1 MKPATLFP
9 DDDIHDSA
17 DDWKGSARV
26 APVAYHNGTLTSR
39 KAAEVIRPCVNSQAA
54 KVWGFI
60 ESQGER
66 GATDKEIQSGLQMDG
81 NSQRPRRV
89 WLMRNG
95 FVKPKGAPCEHVV
108 RERSIVWVVAKR
120 LELAGAT
127 EQARHEAP
135 RTGSNTD

>member
-1 MKPATLFP
+1 MC
-9 DDDIHDSA
+9 IRDS
-17 DDWKGSARV
+17 
-26 APVAYHNGTLTSR
+26 
-39 KAAEVIRPCVNSQAA
+39 SQAA

-66 GATDKEIQSGLQMDG
+66 GATDKEVQAGLQMDG

-120 LELAGAT
+120 LELDSSASSAAESGDSAGERA
-127 EQARHEAP
+127 EGMAENSEP
-135 RTGSNTD
+135 RQGSNTD